1 MKMKQIIYV
10 AFLFLILTNISFAGL
25 ATNPYLNGGTLQE
38 SYSWTNPPSSFRP
51 NENTLTPYIIQY
63 NNVSDADNVKC
74 WVRFVFNSVVANNSK
89 TSRWVLTG
97 HNANGV
103 LDIQDLTAGAVGSIF
118 SSLPDKGYFFNAYIG
133 DINSTPNFNSLCN
146 NSDNILIYFYG
157 GTSDDYALIGST
169 DMYPTQISNL
179 KSSMINN
186 YYMCLNTTSDEYNYS
201 LVDVTNPLQGKST
214 YINVEVACGRELLVN
229 QWSPIQVGNNIDCSL
244 GLCAH
249 VFPYITPQSYI
260 LSGLDNKTI
269 QLIYGLPPLPQDL
282 GSQITRGL
290 GSIVTGV
297 ISFLVNG
304 STTFV
309 RMMPEPVPSIIK
321 MVSVVVDFFFISII
335 LFVMYKV
342 AVAFLSFR
350 KSLKSSLTKATI
362 IFMQLMIF
370 LFIAISMYYL
380 LSQTFTYCATKSG
393 LTMFGLR
400 QIGVELAIPKSIT
413 DIPAIAWDVLYVGVI
428 NSAVPECQ
436 QYYASLTNSQ
446 IHVSTTMPLVCD
458 TTIPLDINKP
468 CQSLIIRSTTAF
480 LILFIITIILG
491 IIWTLSM
498 HLFNR
503 VQSFSNKVR
512 GPDYEE
518 VEEIE

>member
-1 MKMKQIIYV
+1 MKMKQIIYL

-25 ATNPYLNGGTLQE
+25 ATTGTIQE
-38 SYSWTNPPSSFRP
+38 SYTWTNPPSKTISSEPSISPFSI
-51 NENTLTPYIIQY
+51 TY
-63 NNVSDADNVKC
+63 NNVSNADNVKC
-74 WVRFVFNSVVANNSK
+74 WVRFVYTSSNTSNSK
-89 TSRWVLTG
+89 MSRWVMAG
-97 HNANGV
+97 HNDNGV
-103 LDIQDLTAGAVGSIF
+103 NDFSEQSNIINFALTINN
-118 SSLPDKGYFFNAYIG
+118 LNRDNYYFASYVV
-133 DINSTPNFNSLCN
+133 DINSSPNFNTLCTN
-146 NSDNILIYFYG
+146 NENILIYFAG
-157 GTSDDYALIGST
+157 GTSDYYEMYGDKASYIRYVSDLKP
-169 DMYPTQISNL
+169 DMVN
-179 KSSMINN
+179 KS
-186 YYMCLNTTSDEYNYS
+186 YMCLNTSSDESNFS
-201 LVDVTNPLQGKST
+201 MIDVTNPIQGKSV
-214 YINVEVACGRELLVN
+214 YINVETVCGRELTPEN
-229 QWSPIQVGNNIDCSL
+229 WKPKSTSWIPINNL
-244 GLCAH
+244 
-249 VFPYITPQSYI
+249 VFPYVTPQTNMLI
-260 LSGLDNKTI
+260 GLDNKTI
-269 QLIYGLPPLPQDL
+269 QLVYGVPSLPQDL

-290 GSIVTGV
+290 GSIVMGV
-297 ISFLVNG
+297 VSYLVDG
-304 STTFV
+304 STAFV
-309 RMMPEPVPSIIK
+309 KIMPEPVPSIIK
-321 MVSVVVDFFFISII
+321 MVSVVVDFLFISII

-436 QYYASLTNSQ
+436 QYYASLTDSR
-446 IHVSTTMPLVCD
+446 IHVSTTMPLFCD
-458 TTIPLDINKP
+458 SLNLDKTIP
-468 CQSLIIRSTTAF
+468 CQSLMIRATTAS

>member
-1 MKMKQIIYV
+1 MKQMIYL

-38 SYSWTNPPSSFRP
+38 SYSWTNPPNWLQTS
-51 NENTLTPYIIQY
+51 NIVLTPYTITY
-63 NNVSDADNVKC
+63 NNLSNADNVKC
-74 WVRFVFNSVVANNSK
+74 WVRFVYNNSVANNSK
-89 TSRWVLTG
+89 TSRWVMAG
-97 HNANGV
+97 HNDNEV
-103 LDIQDLTAGAVGSIF
+103 VDIADITTTLISSTSKLTSYNY
-118 SSLPDKGYFFNAYIG
+118 YFVTYIA
-133 DINSTPNFNSLCN
+133 DINSSPNFNSLCTN
-146 NSDNILIYFYG
+146 GENLLVYLYG
-157 GTSDDYALIGST
+157 GASDDFGVSNEIYG
-169 DMYPTQISNL
+169 YPTQISNL
-179 KSSMINN
+179 KYTSIND
-186 YYMCLNTTSDEYNYS
+186 YYICLNTTSDESNFS
-201 LVDVTNPLQGKST
+201 MVDVTNPIKAKST
-214 YINVEVACGRELLVN
+214 YINYEVACGRELLPN
-229 QWSPIQVGNNIDCSL
+229 QWTRFVKNQRYLGSPNYYL
-244 GLCAH
+244 
-249 VFPYITPQSYI
+249 FPYIIPQPYI
-260 LSGLDNKTI
+260 INGLDNTTI
-269 QLIYGLPPLPQDL
+269 QLIYDMPTLPQDL

-290 GSIVTGV
+290 GSIVTG
-297 ISFLVNG
+297 IINYLVDG
-304 STTFV
+304 STKFV
-309 RMMPEPVPSIIK
+309 GMLPEPVPSIIK
-321 MVSVVVDFFFISII
+321 MISVVVDFLFISII

-436 QYYASLTNSQ
+436 QYYASLTDSR
-446 IHVSTTMPLVCD
+446 IHVSTTMPLFCD
-458 TTIPLDINKP
+458 SLNLDKTIP
-468 CQSLIIRSTTAF
+468 CQSLMIRATTAS